1 MIATNHFLYELIYEL
16 REGIEMADKNNANR
30 HYTCMDE

>member
-1 MIATNHFLYELIYEL
+1 MIATNHFLYEL

-30 HYTCMDE
+30 HLHVHG

>member
-1 MIATNHFLYELIYEL
+1 MIATTNHFLYEL